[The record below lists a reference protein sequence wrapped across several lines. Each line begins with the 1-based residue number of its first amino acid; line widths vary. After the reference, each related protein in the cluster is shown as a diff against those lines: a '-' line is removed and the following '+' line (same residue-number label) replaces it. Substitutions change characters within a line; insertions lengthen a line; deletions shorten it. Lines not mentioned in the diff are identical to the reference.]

1 MEGDMTRAEKIIST
15 LGYAGL
21 IPFIAACAL
30 LYSGAATLANQI
42 FLSYSAIILSFLGGT
57 HWGRLIASDV
67 SLKVSV
73 GLLALLASNVFA
85 LLGWAA
91 LLLSQYGSV
100 YPFVILTI
108 GFVMLFMVEVAA
120 MPTIVSTVHRRY
132 TAFRAFLTI
141 TVLILH
147 GVFILLSA

>member
-1 MEGDMTRAEKIIST
+1 MTRAEKIIST

-30 LYSGAATLANQI
+30 LYFGAEALANQI

-57 HWGRLIASDV
+57 HWGRLIASDI
-67 SLKVSV
+67 SLKVGV

-85 LLGWAA
+85 LLGWSA
-91 LLLSQYGSV
+91 LLLSQSGSV
-100 YPFVILTI
+100 YPFIILTT
-108 GFVMLFMVEVAA
+108 GFVMLFMVEVTA
-120 MPTIVSTVHRRY
+120 MPSIVSTVHRRY

-141 TVLILH
+141 TVLLLH

>member
-85 LLGWAA
+85 LLGWSA

-100 YPFVILTI
+100 YSFVILTT
-108 GFVMLFMVEVAA
+108 GFVMLFMVEVVA
-120 MPTIVSTVHRRY
+120 MPTIVSTVHRGY

>member
-30 LYSGAATLANQI
+30 LYSGAETLANQI

-85 LLGWAA
+85 LLAWSA
-91 LLLSQYGSV
+91 LLLNQYGSV
-100 YPFVILTI
+100 YPFVILTT
-108 GFVMLFMVEVAA
+108 GFVMLFMVEVVA

>member
-1 MEGDMTRAEKIIST
+1 MTRAEKIIST

>member
-85 LLGWAA
+85 LLGWAG